1 MSVTIDLSVIAWF
14 LIFCIAVVI
23 GVFLIILLRNC
34 LKVLDKVNKIIE
46 NNSENIENTL
56 TALPSTVKSVDEL
69 AVSAK
74 GTLDKATSMVA
85 TVEDTVTETIDSF
98 SFNAENVLS
107 IINIASTVV
116 KSIISAFS
124 SSKNN

>member
-23 GVFLIILLRNC
+23 GIFLIIFLRNC
-34 LKVLDKVNKIIE
+34 LKVVDKVNKIIE
-46 NNSENIENTL
+46 SNSESVEKTL
-56 TALPSTVKSVDEL
+56 TALPSAVISIDEF

-74 GTLDKATSMVA
+74 GTLDKTTSVVS

-107 IINIASTVV
+107 IINIASSVV

-124 SSKNN
+124 SSKK

>member
-1 MSVTIDLSVIAWF
+1 MSVTVDLSVVAWF
-14 LIFCIAVVI
+14 IIFCIAVII

-34 LKVLDKVNKIIE
+34 LKVVDRVNKILDKKSESIE
-46 NNSENIENTL
+46 ETL
-56 TALPSTVKSVDEL
+56 EALPSTVKSIDEL

-74 GTLDKATSMVA
+74 DTFDKATSIVS

-107 IINIASTVV
+107 IINVASSVV
-116 KSIISAFS
+116 KSIINAFS
-124 SSKNN
+124 SKK

>member
-1 MSVTIDLSVIAWF
+1 MSVTVDLSVIAWF
-14 LIFCIAVVI
+14 VIFCIAIVI

-34 LKVLDKVNKIIE
+34 LKVLDKVNKIIQ
-46 NNSENIENTL
+46 NNSESIEKTL
-56 TALPSTVKSVDEL
+56 IALPSTVQSIDEL
-69 AVSAK
+69 AISAK
-74 GTLDKATSMVA
+74 GTLDKATSVVA

-107 IINIASTVV
+107 IINIASSVV

-124 SSKNN
+124 TSKK

>member
-1 MSVTIDLSVIAWF
+1 MQVTIDLSVIAWF

-23 GVFLIILLRNC
+23 GIFLIILLRNC

-46 NNSENIENTL
+46 NNSESIENTL

-74 GTLDKATSMVA
+74 GTLDKATSVIA
-85 TVEDTVTETIDSF
+85 TVEDTVTETVDSF
-98 SFNAENVLS
+98 SFNAENVLN
-107 IINIASTVV
+107 IINIASSVV

-124 SSKNN
+124 SKK